1 MRILVTNDDGVNA
14 PGIIALA
21 DALREIADV
30 VVVAPDRNRSGA
42 SHSLTLSRPLSVTHL
57 RENVISVEGTPTDC
71 VHLALTGLLDSV
83 PDIVVSGINAG
94 ANLGDDVIYSGT
106 VGAAL
111 EGRFLGFPSLAV
123 SLVEDNTHYQTAAF
137 VVRDI
142 VNRLVKRNLTKTT
155 TLNINV
161 PNIPYEKLE
170 GYEITRLGSRHSA
183 EPAIKQTDPR
193 GRDIYWIGAVGEE
206 DDSTQGTDFFA
217 VRHNKVSI
225 TPLDVDLTNYHAFD
239 EVSHW
244 VENFHDKKDVQR
256 D

>member
-14 PGIIALA
+14 PGITALA
-21 DALREIADV
+21 EALREIADV

-42 SHSLTLSRPLSVTHL
+42 SHSLTLSRPLYVEHL
-57 RENVISVEGTPTDC
+57 SENVISVQGTPTDC
-71 VHLALTGLLDSV
+71 VHLALTGLLDVV

-94 ANLGDDVIYSGT
+94 ANLGDDVVYSGT

-123 SLVEDNTHYQTAAF
+123 SLVEDNTHYRTAAI

-142 VNRLVKRNLTKTT
+142 VKHLLKCNLSKTT

-161 PNIPYEKLE
+161 PNVSLDNIE

-193 GRDIYWIGAVGEE
+193 GREIYWIGAVGEE
-206 DDSTQGTDFFA
+206 DDSTQGTDFYA

-225 TPLDVDLTNYHAFD
+225 TPLDVDLTNFQSFD

-244 VENFHDKKDVQR
+244 VESFQNHKETSSD
-256 D
+256 